1 MKMQNII
8 RNTIEFFKYNKDERI
23 ARYMVRQ
30 YWPTLD
36 VQFAKEKNGTVRFY
50 TDRLGLQGFYR
61 VRKNK
66 MRPIAGE
73 AYDSFSQIHC
83 GLITIAVEA
92 PKGRDIWNFSVSA
105 EK

>member
-1 MKMQNII
+1 MQNII
-8 RNTIEFFKYNKDERI
+8 VAVKEFFKYSKTERL
-23 ARYMVRQ
+23 ARNMVRQ
-30 YWPTLD
+30 YWPTMD
-36 VQFAKEKNGTVRFY
+36 VEFTKEKNGTVRFY

-61 VRKNK
+61 VRSTK
-66 MRPIAGE
+66 MRPISGDN
-73 AYDSFSQIHC
+73 YDSFAQIHC